1 MNSLQEKIVVSV
13 NEKTQSFSK
22 EATLQTM
29 LSQLTI
35 AENGIAIAIN
45 EQIIPKTNWVTT
57 KLNNKDKILIIT
69 ATQGG

>member
-1 MNSLQEKIVVSV
+1 MNSSQEKIDVSI
-13 NEKTQSFSK
+13 NEKTQSFSQDT
-22 EATLQTM
+22 TLQTM

-45 EQIIPKTNWVTT
+45 EQIIPKTNWATT
-57 KLNNKDKILIIT
+57 KLNNNDKILIIT

>member
-45 EQIIPKTNWVTT
+45 EQIIPKTNWATT
-57 KLNNKDKILIIT
+57 KLNNNDKILIIT